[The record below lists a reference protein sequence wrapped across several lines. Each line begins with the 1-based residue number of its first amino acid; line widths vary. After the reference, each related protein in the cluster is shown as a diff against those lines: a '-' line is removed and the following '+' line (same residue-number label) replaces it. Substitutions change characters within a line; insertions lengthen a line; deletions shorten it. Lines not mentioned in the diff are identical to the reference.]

1 MKVSIYGSGY
11 VGLVTGACF
20 SEMGHDVLCAD
31 VDAKKV
37 EALLAGD
44 VPIYEPGLSD
54 MVIKGVQAGTLN
66 FTTDLE
72 KTAKHGDCVFI
83 AVGTPP
89 DEDGSA
95 DLKYVLS
102 VADSVGSHIEGYT
115 VVIDKSTVPVGTAK
129 KVEASI
135 NAALSRRGAD
145 VEFDVVSNPEFLKE
159 GAAVSDFMKPDR
171 IIVGSESDRAIALIK
186 ELYAPFNRNHDRLLV
201 MDTVSA
207 ELTKYAA
214 NSMLAT
220 KISFMNEMSNIADAV
235 GADIEQVRLGIGSD
249 PRIGFQFIYPGA
261 GYGGSCFPKD
271 ITALH
276 RTAGKFG
283 YNAQMLKAVDDI
295 NNAQKEVVF
304 SKIHKYFDGDL
315 SGKKI
320 ALWGLSFKPNTDDMR
335 EAPSRVLME
344 ALWDAGASVTAYD
357 PKAMEETAR
366 IYGDRE
372 DFSLVETKEEAT
384 INADA
389 LVIMTEWNN
398 FRALDFKQLEN
409 DLSNNVL
416 FDGRNIFDPAMVE
429 GKGFAYYGIG
439 RGRR

>member
-1 MKVSIYGSGY
+1 M
-11 VGLVTGACF
+11 
-20 SEMGHDVLCAD
+20 
-31 VDAKKV
+31 
-37 EALLAGD
+37 
-44 VPIYEPGLSD
+44 
-54 MVIKGVQAGTLN
+54 
-66 FTTDLE
+66 
-72 KTAKHGDCVFI
+72 
-83 AVGTPP
+83 
-89 DEDGSA
+89 
-95 DLKYVLS
+95 
-102 VADSVGSHIEGYT
+102 
-115 VVIDKSTVPVGTAK
+115 
-129 KVEASI
+129 
-135 NAALSRRGAD
+135 
-145 VEFDVVSNPEFLKE
+145 
-159 GAAVSDFMKPDR
+159 
-171 IIVGSESDRAIALIK
+171 
-186 ELYAPFNRNHDRLLV
+186 LV
-201 MDTVSA
+201 MDTISA

-276 RTAGKFG
+276 RTAGDFG
-283 YNAQMLKAVDDI
+283 YTAQMLKAVDDI
-295 NNAQKEVVF
+295 NNAQKEVIY
-304 SKIHKYFDGDL
+304 SKIFKHFDGEL
-315 SGKKI
+315 AGKRI

-372 DFSLVETKEEAT
+372 DLTLVDTKEAAT
-384 INADA
+384 VNADA

-398 FRALDFKQLEN
+398 FRALDFKQLEER
-409 DLSNNVL
+409 LSNNVL
-416 FDGRNIFDPAMVE
+416 FDGRNIFDPEMVE
-429 GKGFAYYGIG
+429 AKGFAYYGIG